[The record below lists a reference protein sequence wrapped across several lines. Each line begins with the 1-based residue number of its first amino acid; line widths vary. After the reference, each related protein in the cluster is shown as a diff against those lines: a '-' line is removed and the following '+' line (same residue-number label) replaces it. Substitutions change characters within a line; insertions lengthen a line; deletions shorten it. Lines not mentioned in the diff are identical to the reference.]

1 VMEVCAVVAT
11 YGLLTL
17 LRFTALDRWV
27 FSRTRK

>member
-1 VMEVCAVVAT
+1 VEEVSVVVAT
-11 YGLLTL
+11 YAVLTL